1 VTRFVLLVG
10 RLARD
15 GLLFFSS
22 FGISILCLYHF
33 LSSSRSFRSR
43 KTQTIFANI
52 NFSTIAMC
60 LTLFGRRTAPPP
72 ELRPA
77 AYRDQPF
84 VATKSMVAFSVAFLL
99 AGVTGFCEESVFRR
113 IVPSV
118 MAQWFAVGGTGGL
131 PVAVLTG
138 QAVLFALG
146 HVQPGSTSSRG
157 ENAVMVALQ
166 LVNGLGFGLLYL
178 LTDLPTCMICH
189 AVYDTY
195 EFYNTWATAND
206 QIEYADRQYQ
216 QEWDDTTQRKT
227 RAMLSRLSSS
237 ASSSST
243 RIETPQ
249 MLNRL
254 KRLFFTFDT
263 DRNATLSRSEVR
275 RGLAYLAVEQARRPP
290 PEQLIDQAFDLVDE
304 DRNDRV
310 DFAEF
315 VNLYYRSSGG
325 GGGGGG
331 GSGATIPVVRSTT

>member
-1 VTRFVLLVG
+1 MFYVDMCFVV
-10 RLARD
+10 D
-15 GLLFFSS
+15 
-22 FGISILCLYHF
+22 
-33 LSSSRSFRSR
+33 SR

-84 VATKSMVAFSVAFLL
+84 VATKSMTAFPVAFLL

-118 MAQWFAVGGTGGL
+118 MAQWFAVGGTGGGL
-131 PVAVLTG
+131 PVVVLTG

-216 QEWDDTTQRKT
+216 KEWDDTTQRKT
-227 RAMLSRLSSS
+227 RAMLSRL
-237 ASSSST
+237 AAGSST
-243 RIETPQ
+243 RIDTPQ
-249 MLNRL
+249 ILNRL

-275 RGLAYLAVEQARRPP
+275 RGLAYLAVDLARPPP

-315 VNLYYRSSGG
+315 VNLYHRSSGG

-331 GSGATIPVVRSTT
+331 AAAAAAQVPVRSTK

>member
-1 VTRFVLLVG
+1 
-10 RLARD
+10 
-15 GLLFFSS
+15 
-22 FGISILCLYHF
+22 
-33 LSSSRSFRSR
+33 
-43 KTQTIFANI
+43 
-52 NFSTIAMC
+52 MC
-60 LTLFGRRTAPPP
+60 LTLFGRRTVPPP

-77 AYRDQPF
+77 AVRDQPF
-84 VATKSMVAFSVAFLL
+84 AATKSTVAFPVAFLL
-99 AGVTGFCEESVFRR
+99 AGLTGFCEESVFRR

-118 MAQWFAVGGTGGL
+118 IAQWAGVAGGAGGV
-131 PVAVLTG
+131 PVVTLTG

-157 ENAVMVALQ
+157 ENAVLLALQ
-166 LVNGLGFGLLYL
+166 LVNGFGFGLLYL

-195 EFYNTWATAND
+195 EFYNTWATSND

-216 QEWDDTTQRKT
+216 QEWDEPTQRKT
-227 RAMLSRLSSS
+227 RAMLSRL
-237 ASSSST
+237 ASSTT
-243 RIETPQ
+243 RIDTPQ

-304 DRNDRV
+304 DRNNRV

-315 VNLYYRSSGG
+315 VNLYYRSSGAG
-325 GGGGGG
+325 GGGG
-331 GSGATIPVVRSTT
+331 AAQVPVRSTT